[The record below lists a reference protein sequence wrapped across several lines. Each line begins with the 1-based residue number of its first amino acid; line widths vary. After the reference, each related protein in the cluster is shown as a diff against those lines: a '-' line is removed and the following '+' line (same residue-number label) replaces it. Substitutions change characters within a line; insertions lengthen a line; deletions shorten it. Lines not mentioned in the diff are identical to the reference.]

1 MPSIDIPAPMAGS
14 VKEILVAIGDPVTA
28 GQEILIIESMK
39 MEIPVES
46 PAAGRVTE
54 IPVSPPQV
62 VEEGELLIR
71 IVS

>member
-14 VKEILVAIGDPVTA
+14 VKEILVAIGDAVTA
-28 GQEILIIESMK
+28 GQEILILESMK
-39 MEIPVES
+39 MEIPIES
-46 PAAGRVTE
+46 PAAGTITE

-62 VEEGELLIR
+62 VEEGELLMR